1 MPAGSPSV
9 MAILGGF
16 KVQGSGFSVSPF
28 PFQLQLPHPP
38 LPQPPLPQPDGLS
51 QPPSL
56 PQPPCATP
64 FAFGSS
70 YRRQHF
76 SRPQS
81 PESFDG
87 FRLRSCC
94 FAILIDTGSNEVR
107 NVVQHNGRPHV
118 P

>member
-1 MPAGSPSV
+1 MERLYSTTYDYP
-9 MAILGGF
+9 L
-16 KVQGSGFSVSPF
+16 
-28 PFQLQLPHPP
+28 QLHDPLPHPP
-38 LPQPPLPQPDGLS
+38 EPQPDGLS

-56 PQPPCATP
+56 PQPPCWTP

-76 SRPQS
+76 SRPHS
-81 PESFDG
+81 PESFEG
-87 FRLRSCC
+87 LRLSSCC
-94 FAILIDTGSNEVR
+94 LAILIDTGSNDCR